1 MKKIALAFL
10 MGMAFTASAESTYLY
25 TEVSQPGETLD
36 AFVVRIARK
45 AEMESRKANAE
56 VCGAISEQDNRYQVS
71 MQTKGS
77 NIQCTVAHSDSD
89 YLIHTHLDYMGSRF
103 SPADYSHKGYMV
115 RNGVVCFNDG
125 KVGSEA
131 IVTNNGRKGGSK
143 CMASQY

>member
-1 MKKIALAFL
+1 MKIIAAILLALSFSV
-10 MGMAFTASAESTYLY
+10 SAEPTYLY
-25 TEVSQPGETLD
+25 TEVSQPGETMD
-36 AFVVRIARK
+36 AFVVRIARA
-45 AEMESRKANAE
+45 AEIQGKKANAE
-56 VCGAISEQDNRYQVS
+56 VCGAISEVNGLYKVS
-71 MQTKGS
+71 MQTKGN
-77 NIQCTVAHSDSD
+77 NIQCTVRHADSD

-131 IVTNNGRKGGSK
+131 IVTKSGRKGGSK